1 MLLPSRRD
9 FDLFEDMFK
18 DPFLKVESKIMK
30 TDIKETDKDYIID
43 IDLPGYD
50 KENINIEV
58 ENGYLTISATSN
70 SSNEEKNENYVRKE
84 RYSGE
89 CKRSFYIGEEVSED
103 EIKAVY
109 KNGILSLNVPKVEK
123 QIPSKKTIKIED

>member
-30 TDIKETDKDYIID
+30 TDIKENEKNYIID

-50 KENINIEV
+50 KENINIEIQ
-58 ENGYLTISATSN
+58 NGYLTVSAVTN
-70 SSNEEKNENYVRKE
+70 TNNEEKEENFVRKE

-103 EIKAVY
+103 DIKASY
-109 KNGILSLNVPKVEK
+109 KNGTLSLNIPKIEK
-123 QIPSKKTIKIED
+123 QIPSKKTIQID